1 MTAAPTVFVV
11 DDDAAVRKSLRWL
24 IESVS
29 LQVETFGTAQE
40 FLEASDPK
48 RPGCLVLD
56 VRLPGLSG
64 LELQDQLTAR
74 GVRLPTIV
82 ITGHGDV
89 PMAVRAFKAGAID
102 FIEKPFSDQLLL
114 DRIQHAIRQDT
125 EARAQRLRRE
135 EVAARVARLTPR
147 ERDVLERVVA
157 GKSNKVMASELKVS
171 AKTIETVRAR
181 LMRKMAADSVADLVR
196 MTVLLTPPAV
206 PWTAATPVP
215 AGVEERNGPEVSE
228 RPTKRATAERGE

>member
-29 LQVETFGTAQE
+29 VQVETFGTAQE
-40 FLEASDPK
+40 FLEASDPQ
-48 RPGCLVLD
+48 RPGCLVVD

-64 LELQDQLTAR
+64 LELQDQLAAR

-102 FIEKPFSDQLLL
+102 FIEKPFSDQQLL
-114 DRIQHAIRQDT
+114 DRIQQAIRQDA
-125 EARAQRLRRE
+125 EARSQRLRRE

-181 LMRKMAADSVADLVR
+181 LMRKMAADSVAELVR
-196 MTVLLTPPAV
+196 MTVLLMPPAV
-206 PWTAATPVP
+206 PWTAAAP
-215 AGVEERNGPEVSE
+215 ARALTEERNGQP
-228 RPTKRATAERGE
+228 GE

>member
-48 RPGCLVLD
+48 RPGCLVVD

-64 LELQDQLTAR
+64 LELQDQLAVR
-74 GVRLPTIV
+74 AIRLPTIV

-102 FIEKPFSDQLLL
+102 FIEKPFSDQQLL
-114 DRIQHAIRQDT
+114 DRIQQAIRQDA
-125 EARAQRLRRE
+125 EARSQRVRRE

-181 LMRKMAADSVADLVR
+181 LMRKMAADSVAELVR
-196 MTVLLTPPAV
+196 MTVLLAPPAV
-206 PWTAATPVP
+206 PWTAAAP
-215 AGVEERNGPEVSE
+215 ARALADARNGP
-228 RPTKRATAERGE
+228 PGED

>member
-24 IESVS
+24 IESVL

-48 RPGCLVLD
+48 RPGCLVVD

-64 LELQDQLTAR
+64 LELQDQLVAR

-102 FIEKPFSDQLLL
+102 FIEKPFSDQQLL
-114 DRIQHAIRQDT
+114 DRIQHAIRQDA
-125 EARAQRLRRE
+125 EARAQRVRRE

-181 LMRKMAADSVADLVR
+181 LMRKMAADSVAELVR
-196 MTVLLTPPAV
+196 MTVLLTPPTV
-206 PWTAATPVP
+206 PWTAAAP
-215 AGVEERNGPEVSE
+215 ARALAKERNGPN
-228 RPTKRATAERGE
+228 GE

>member
-64 LELQDQLTAR
+64 LEVQEQLASR

-102 FIEKPFSDQLLL
+102 FIEKPFSDQQLL
-114 DRIQHAIRQDT
+114 DRIQQAIRQDG
-125 EARAQRLRRE
+125 EARSQRLRHD

-181 LMRKMAADSVADLVR
+181 LMRKMGAESVAELVR
-196 MTVLLTPPAV
+196 MTVLLSPPAV
-206 PWTAATPVP
+206 PWTAAAP
-215 AGVEERNGPEVSE
+215 ARALGEERNGL
-228 RPTKRATAERGE
+228 AGE